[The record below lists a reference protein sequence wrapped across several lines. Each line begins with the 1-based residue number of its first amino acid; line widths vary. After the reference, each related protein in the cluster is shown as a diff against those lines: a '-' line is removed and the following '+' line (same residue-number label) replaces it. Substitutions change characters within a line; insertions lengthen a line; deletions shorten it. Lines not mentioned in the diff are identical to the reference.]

1 MWRVGERDG
10 DRGKPAGFLPR
21 WDLLCSP
28 SRARAHTDPLALQHP
43 PPQTIIIT
51 SVFQAES
58 RATGNGSQT
67 RLRGDEGEEG
77 KEGKEGKVGKT

>member
-1 MWRVGERDG
+1 MVIEENPLVFSHDG
-10 DRGKPAGFLPR
+10 TCCVEPVHTQIH
-21 WDLLCSP
+21 LLS
-28 SRARAHTDPLALQHP
+28 SIR

-77 KEGKEGKVGKT
+77 KVGKT

>member
-1 MWRVGERDG
+1 MVIEENPLVFSHDG
-10 DRGKPAGFLPR
+10 TCCVLQVEPVHTQIH
-21 WDLLCSP
+21 LLS
-28 SRARAHTDPLALQHP
+28 SIR

-77 KEGKEGKVGKT
+77 KVGKT

>member
-1 MWRVGERDG
+1 MVIEENPLVFSHDG
-10 DRGKPAGFLPR
+10 TCCVLQVEPVHTQIH
-21 WDLLCSP
+21 LLS
-28 SRARAHTDPLALQHP
+28 SIR

-67 RLRGDEGEEG
+67 RLRGDERDER
-77 KEGKEGKVGKT
+77 KVGKT